1 MDCRKRMLWSL
12 AVLGGLAGCTTT
24 TGTNTTSA
32 PPAPAPAP
40 AQTAQIDPDKIKKE
54 SDLPKKNPTPKTCTV
69 WGDWAAGEADA
80 SQSPVDANAK
90 RDQARKAYQQ
100 ALKLDPN
107 YLPAYQGLAKL
118 YLALQD
124 PEHAVATLQT
134 GLKHHPKE
142 AVLYF
147 DLGMIYS
154 NRKEWGP
161 ALENFTKA
169 AQLEP
174 ENRLYVNTLGHAQAR
189 AGKPE
194 EALKTYLRVNPEAKA
209 YLNVARMMLHL
220 NQPEQCRQYL
230 QTALQKDPNVS
241 GGHELVVQLY
251 GGDPTVQQT
260 SGTQIQIGNVNA
272 IPGGN

>member
-1 MDCRKRMLWSL
+1 M
-12 AVLGGLAGCTTT
+12 
-24 TGTNTTSA
+24 
-32 PPAPAPAP
+32 
-40 AQTAQIDPDKIKKE
+40 QTAHIDPDKIKKE
-54 SDLPKKNPTPKTCTV
+54 SDLPKKDPTAKACTA
-69 WGDWAAGEADA
+69 WGNWAAGEAAADT
-80 SQSPVDANAK
+80 SPVAANEK
-90 RDQARKAYQQ
+90 RELARKAYQQ
-100 ALKLDPN
+100 ALRLDPK

-118 YLALQD
+118 YVTMQD
-124 PEHAVATLQT
+124 TEHAVATLQT
-134 GLKHHPKE
+134 GLKQHPKE

-154 NRKEWGP
+154 NRKEWPP
-161 ALENFTKA
+161 AMENLTKA

-189 AGKPE
+189 AGKPD

-220 NQPEQCRQYL
+220 NQAEQCRQYL
-230 QTALQKDPNVS
+230 QTALQKDPNVP

-272 IPGGN
+272 IPGTN